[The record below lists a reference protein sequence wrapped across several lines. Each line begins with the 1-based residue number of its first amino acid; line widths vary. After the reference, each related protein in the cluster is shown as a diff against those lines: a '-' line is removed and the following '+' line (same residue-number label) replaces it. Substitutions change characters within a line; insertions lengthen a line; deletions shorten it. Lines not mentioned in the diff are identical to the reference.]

1 MKRKQIEE
9 LPVKRPGRMPR
20 KGEGKQV
27 AAQLSGRYLVLDL
40 WSNGAWIHRHV
51 TDTET
56 GEYAS
61 YDMEGRW
68 TQENLANAF
77 VGDIWGCPSENNLPI
92 SKEDRDLALGAI
104 KVGWPSDIYE
114 RIESLE
120 RGYASDRRE
129 RREWRRVQRVN
140 ELMDSVPALGKA
152 VYDWIEEKAAGGLH
166 YAVWDKAA
174 GDYSCTSCGGNFTDA
189 EAGIRMKHKGEAGC
203 PLCGQR
209 LKVEKRR
216 GDIGLQARLT
226 LIHGLDGKR
235 GIQRHFVVTVR
246 WGRGSL
252 RTVALRETI
261 RCMLHKGFWS
271 RDMFDIYY
279 RQDGGWDNKGNPC
292 NLRWRPG
299 YLYPEGIQ
307 EGLEGTAYQGWADV
321 FRYMASMGM
330 RANYDRLLADR
341 REEFIGMVE
350 YLAKGRF
357 RRLLEETSEQVDF
370 DHGYGS
376 YNALDVFGEDICE
389 VMYIWDMQKI
399 IRLRQEDGG
408 VNMLEW
414 LQWADAEKKRIGSD
428 VLAWYGRN
436 GISNG
441 QYGSS
446 RASRHL
452 SPEQLMHY
460 IERQVKESYGGKRKA
475 GSVFETYEDY
485 LSMSERLGKDM
496 SDAMVYRP
504 RELKRRHGEA
514 VEEHSRHMEAERAR
528 KDAEQARKDA
538 ERMEEK
544 YPGSGAVLAQIRP
557 KYEYE
562 GERFRIMVPGSFCDI
577 VLEGMALHHCVG
589 GTERYF
595 DRILQHETYI
605 CFLRRT
611 EEPDRPFY
619 TIEVEPGGTIR
630 QHRGMYD
637 GEPDIEE
644 VKPFLREWQKEIR
657 KRMKEEDHEHA
668 RLSAVKR
675 EQNMEELRQKNN
687 TRVLE
692 ALMEDLMEVM

>member
-271 RDMFDIYY
+271 RDMVDIYY

-292 NLRWRPG
+292 NLRWKPG
-299 YLYPEGIQ
+299 YLYQ
-307 EGLEGTAYQGWADV
+307 
-321 FRYMASMGM
+321 
-330 RANYDRLLADR
+330 
-341 REEFIGMVE
+341 IG
-350 YLAKGRF
+350 
-357 RRLLEETSEQVDF
+357 
-370 DHGYGS
+370 
-376 YNALDVFGEDICE
+376 
-389 VMYIWDMQKI
+389 
-399 IRLRQEDGG
+399 
-408 VNMLEW
+408 
-414 LQWADAEKKRIGSD
+414 
-428 VLAWYGRN
+428 
-436 GISNG
+436 
-441 QYGSS
+441 
-446 RASRHL
+446 RASCR
-452 SPEQLMHY
+452 
-460 IERQVKESYGGKRKA
+460 ERV
-475 GSVFETYEDY
+475 
-485 LSMSERLGKDM
+485 
-496 SDAMVYRP
+496 
-504 RELKRRHGEA
+504 
-514 VEEHSRHMEAERAR
+514 
-528 KDAEQARKDA
+528 
-538 ERMEEK
+538 
-544 YPGSGAVLAQIRP
+544 
-557 KYEYE
+557 
-562 GERFRIMVPGSFCDI
+562 
-577 VLEGMALHHCVG
+577 
-589 GTERYF
+589 
-595 DRILQHETYI
+595 
-605 CFLRRT
+605 
-611 EEPDRPFY
+611 
-619 TIEVEPGGTIR
+619 
-630 QHRGMYD
+630 
-637 GEPDIEE
+637 
-644 VKPFLREWQKEIR
+644 
-657 KRMKEEDHEHA
+657 
-668 RLSAVKR
+668 
-675 EQNMEELRQKNN
+675 
-687 TRVLE
+687 
-692 ALMEDLMEVM
+692 